1 MPRREPDKTLDSTD
15 AIGERG
21 EEIRGGEPPT
31 GILGDDII
39 YNTNNIIKHNAAQ
52 EAGTRAAAPLHS
64 KFWDIL
70 TSSINISFL
79 SGSFLA
85 AEKIL
90 RTLFDALIISLRAQ
104 CVSDLILSPDRD
116 VLVSNAAGPDPP
128 SCVS

>member
-52 EAGTRAAAPLHS
+52 ASGTAQASKLLRESLAPQA
-64 KFWDIL
+64 FDI
-70 TSSINISFL
+70 
-79 SGSFLA
+79 
-85 AEKIL
+85 KH
-90 RTLFDALIISLRAQ
+90 LI
-104 CVSDLILSPDRD
+104 
-116 VLVSNAAGPDPP
+116 
-128 SCVS
+128 